1 MNTVVNTVKI
11 RAFHL
16 SSRLRLKEIAAR
28 ISDQAISE
36 SAIELVY
43 KHSDDTYVFIFHFG
57 SIVFINLGE
66 DRMQSY
72 LSTIQGIGGESVT
85 TTHEDFIIEEDS
97 ATLPAGVF
105 HDTGFNKV
113 KIRKL
118 TYPILRLV
126 TMVMAESVA
135 LDFFEGITEDLLSK
149 SRRISA
155 NLKQTGR
162 TAMNYKSMVMFVGD
176 CLTTKQDIITDL
188 YVVDAPDETWDDQ
201 EYDRLYA
208 DIKKMFEIETR
219 YRVLEFK
226 LKLVQ
231 ETVEVIVDFLRF
243 RRQTAME
250 LIIIGLI
257 AVEVAYFVFQLL
269 SKNPTV

>member
-1 MNTVVNTVKI
+1 MNTVKI
-11 RAFHL
+11 RAQHL
-16 SSRLRLKEIAAR
+16 SSRLRLKNIAAG
-28 ISDQAISE
+28 ISDQALSE

-43 KHSDDTYVFIFHFG
+43 RHSDNSYVFIFHFG
-57 SIVFINLGE
+57 SLVFINVSDE
-66 DRMQSY
+66 KMQNY
-72 LSTIQGIGGESVT
+72 LRTIQDICGEST
-85 TTHEDFIIEEDS
+85 TTTIEDFTIEEDS
-97 ATLPAGVF
+97 SLPSGAF

-113 KIRKL
+113 KVKKL
-118 TYPILRLV
+118 TYPVLRLV
-126 TMVMAESVA
+126 TLIIAESAA
-135 LDFFEGITEDLLSK
+135 LDYFEGITEDLLSK

-162 TAMNYKSMVMFVGD
+162 TAMNYKSMVKFVGD

-201 EYDRLYA
+201 DLDRLYA

-231 ETVEVIVDFLRF
+231 ETVEVIVDFIRF
-243 RRQTAME
+243 RRQTVME
-250 LIIIGLI
+250 LTIIGLI
-257 AVEVAYFVFQLL
+257 TVEVAWLFFQIF
-269 SKNPTV
+269 SKSPIH

>member
-1 MNTVVNTVKI
+1 MNTVKI
-11 RAFHL
+11 SAQHL
-16 SSRLRLKEIAAR
+16 SSRLRLKNIASGMNETAL
-28 ISDQAISE
+28 SE

-43 KHSDDTYVFIFHFG
+43 KLGADSYVFIFHFG
-57 SIVFINLGE
+57 SLVFINVNEEL
-66 DRMQSY
+66 MQSY
-72 LSTIQGIGGESVT
+72 INRIQVICGEYNT
-85 TTHEDFIIEEDS
+85 TTIEDFIIEEDPNI
-97 ATLPAGVF
+97 AAGAF

-126 TMVMAESVA
+126 TLVIAESAA
-135 LDFFEGITEDLLSK
+135 LDYFESITEILLSK

-162 TAMNYKSMVMFVGD
+162 TAMNMKSMVMFVGE

-188 YVVDAPDETWDDQ
+188 YVVDAPDETWDNQ

-243 RRQTAME
+243 RRQTVME
-250 LIIIGLI
+250 MIIIGLI
-257 AVEVAYFVFQLL
+257 AVEVAWLIFQLL
-269 SKNPTV
+269 TQGPLH